1 MLADL
6 RYAARLLL
14 KQPAFTSIAILVLAV
29 GIGANTAIFSVVDAV
44 LLRPLP
50 YPDPERVVSVSTFW
64 RRTGLRG
71 TISAPDFHDYRDQAT
86 SFEAL
91 AMYVRYETSV
101 ALDGAADYAVVT
113 RATPEFFRVLQ
124 ARTEIGRLP
133 TDAEQRP
140 GGALVAAVSHAFW
153 VNRLGADRS
162 AIGRTLRCQERLYTI
177 VGVLEHD
184 VRLPTGT
191 DVWTPWWVVPE

>member
-14 KQPAFTSIAILVLAV
+14 KQPAFASIAILVLAV

-71 TISAPDFHDYRDQAT
+71 TISADGPPRLVRVVA
-86 SFEAL
+86 ELLRL
-91 AMYVRYETSV
+91 AVAVAHVRV
-101 ALDGAADYAVVT
+101 
-113 RATPEFFRVLQ
+113 
-124 ARTEIGRLP
+124 
-133 TDAEQRP
+133 
-140 GGALVAAVSHAFW
+140 
-153 VNRLGADRS
+153 
-162 AIGRTLRCQERLYTI
+162 
-177 VGVLEHD
+177 
-184 VRLPTGT
+184 
-191 DVWTPWWVVPE
+191 